1 MTSVHPDNDPADTWV
16 QRAERLMDEGSRH
29 NMNTTPGYNTEPG
42 YNLHSE
48 PPLGH
53 RMPVIRTIADV
64 LYAIQPAAVIAFTA
78 PKGTG
83 KDTTARRLWDVDPSP
98 KILQLPAGPR
108 DASGNG
114 EVTMQTVLKCGP
126 WHEAFKSGEYRIDS
140 VARPLYEMVAT
151 LTGLTIDELQSP
163 ALKERVWTVPPV
175 PESCQFA
182 QARSDSV
189 ADHHVAPTPS
199 LVGWSP
205 RTLLEWMGSD
215 VIRARLGRDHWTELL
230 RTRLEKHKS
239 GITILTDVRFP
250 QEVAL
255 CDLCIELRRPGRE
268 YDERP
273 DSEGGHESRRRLPA
287 HLIDFTY
294 HLTPDMDYGLFA
306 EDLILKVERK
316 RAIPAKRPGFP
327 DGPHAGIERGDA

>member
-1 MTSVHPDNDPADTWV
+1 
-16 QRAERLMDEGSRH
+16 
-29 NMNTTPGYNTEPG
+29 
-42 YNLHSE
+42 
-48 PPLGH
+48 
-53 RMPVIRTIADV
+53 MPVIRAIADV

-108 DASGNG
+108 DASGKG
-114 EVTMQTVLKCGP
+114 EVTMQTVLRCGP
-126 WHEAFKSGEYRIDS
+126 WHEAYKSGEYRIDS
-140 VARPLYEMVAT
+140 VAGPLYQMISV

-163 ALKERVWTVPPV
+163 ARKELVWTLD
-175 PESCQFA
+175 PEAVGDPAKAMFTDDCLI
-182 QARSDSV
+182 
-189 ADHHVAPTPS
+189 APTPS

-205 RTLLEWMGSD
+205 RKLLEWMGSGVVRQD
-215 VIRARLGRDHWTELL
+215 IGQAHWTELL
-230 RTRLEKHKS
+230 RARLEKHKN

-255 CDLCIELRRPGRE
+255 CDLCIELRRPGKD

-273 DSEGGHESRRRLPA
+273 ESEGGHESRRRLPA
-287 HLIDFTY
+287 HLIDATF
-294 HLTPDMDYGLFA
+294 HLTPDMDYHLFA

-316 RAIPAKRPGFP
+316 RADKTRWAQINKEADHAAGAGYP